1 MADYIN
7 NDAKELLLKP
17 FKTLR
22 NLKVIK
28 TNTIELDPEIDYETI
43 NKNPNWTLEDGT
55 IKTDVEKFRIPAGTG
70 INALYLES
78 YIGVNKMTTEQTTT
92 NRIMRIEDLI
102 LGNYYIGKRGY
113 KGLNK
118 EYNFVIYEVSSDD
131 ELGPFNQTTLVPNTT
146 ADLSNEGALYEFIDN
161 NFGQWI
167 NPSGSMEKPLTF
179 GVKINDEFV
188 GATRRYLIFT
198 EEYSLLNEY
207 KNVHIIDN
215 TEKHKLIKEIDNDM
229 STVATSVI
237 EISYEQKVV
246 VQND

>member
-1 MADYIN
+1 MADYISN
-7 NDAKELLLKP
+7 EAKELLLKP

-43 NKNPNWTLEDGT
+43 NKNTNWTLEDGT
-55 IKTDVEKFRIPAGTG
+55 IKTDVEKFRIPAGVD

-78 YIGVNKMTTEQTTT
+78 YIGVNKTTTEQTTN

-113 KGLNK
+113 KSLNK
-118 EYNFVIYEVSSDD
+118 EYNFVIYEVSRDD
-131 ELGPFNQTTLVPNTT
+131 ELGPFKQTTLVPNTT
-146 ADLSNEGALYEFIDN
+146 ADLSNEGALYEFINN

-167 NPSGSMEKPLTF
+167 NPPNMEKPLTF
-179 GVKINDEFV
+179 GVKINDEFI

-198 EEYSLLNEY
+198 EDYSPLNEY
-207 KNVHIIDN
+207 KKVHIIDN
-215 TEKHKLIKEIDNDM
+215 TERHKLIKEIDNSM
-229 STVATSVI
+229 SSVATSVI
-237 EISYEQKVV
+237 EISYEQRVV